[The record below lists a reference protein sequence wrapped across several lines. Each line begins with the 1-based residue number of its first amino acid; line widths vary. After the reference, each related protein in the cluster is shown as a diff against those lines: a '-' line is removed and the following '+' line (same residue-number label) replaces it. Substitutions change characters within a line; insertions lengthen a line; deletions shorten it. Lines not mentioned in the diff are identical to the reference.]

1 MTAFEQFL
9 HTILFVM
16 LHRVVLAVKYVHEA
30 LYRATIQCK
39 TVEQ

>member
-16 LHRVVLAVKYVHEA
+16 LYRVVLTNEA
-30 LYRATIQCK
+30 LYLATIQCK